1 MALDE
6 KYTKGPFYLWSPVRD
21 GGKVEKVTDPL
32 GRDRLVVSER
42 NVHEVGKKVTKD
54 TFKGTSDEQW
64 VEWVDGGVV
73 RNYPYPEMP
82 EGSTDSPLVFLQR
95 KINDAASS
103 EEERLVAAVQGA
115 TTDEERLTATAKEVD
130 TK

>member
-6 KYTKGPFYLWSPVRD
+6 KYTKGPFHLWSPMRN
-21 GGKVEKVTDPL
+21 GGKVETVKDPL

-42 NVHEVGKKVTKD
+42 NVLPAGKKVTQSELKA
-54 TFKGTSDEQW
+54 SDEQW

-82 EGSTDSPLVFLQR
+82 AGSTDSPMTFLQR
-95 KINDAASS
+95 KINEAATS
-103 EEERLVAAVQGA
+103 EEERLTAAVTGA
-115 TTDEERLTATAKEVD
+115 TSDEERLVEAAKEAD
-130 TK
+130 K